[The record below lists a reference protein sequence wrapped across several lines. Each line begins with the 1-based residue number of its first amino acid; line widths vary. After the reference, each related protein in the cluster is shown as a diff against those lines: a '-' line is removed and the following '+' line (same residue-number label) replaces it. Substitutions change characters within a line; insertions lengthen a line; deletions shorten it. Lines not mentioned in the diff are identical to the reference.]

1 MPSVP
6 HRSRPG
12 RIRVPDSIRGARAS
26 RARGARVLPLA
37 LPVVMWLGACSDVD
51 PGSVPAAGNAPGAV
65 LLVNDVPL
73 AAQELETLCRDIR
86 ALYPEY
92 SPLHAR
98 RLALTNEYQ
107 QGLPSPYHHPESWRA
122 APKACEA
129 ACEGGAEPVP
139 VQSEGRFKALGLGVW
154 SAARHQPLGEWSAPL
169 EFTGR
174 WLRVRLDGRNGAAD
188 PLLETLQVSVLE
200 FPYVDPERAHAEIEG
215 AIDRARLT
223 LLDPEF
229 AEAVP
234 ESWKYRMRG
243 AP

>member
-1 MPSVP
+1 M
-6 HRSRPG
+6 
-12 RIRVPDSIRGARAS
+12 
-26 RARGARVLPLA
+26 
-37 LPVVMWLGACSDVD
+37 
-51 PGSVPAAGNAPGAV
+51 
-65 LLVNDVPL
+65 
-73 AAQELETLCRDIR
+73 
-86 ALYPEY
+86 
-92 SPLHAR
+92 
-98 RLALTNEYQ
+98 
-107 QGLPSPYHHPESWRA
+107 
-122 APKACEA
+122 
-129 ACEGGAEPVP
+129 
-139 VQSEGRFKALGLGVW
+139 QSEGRFKALGLGVW